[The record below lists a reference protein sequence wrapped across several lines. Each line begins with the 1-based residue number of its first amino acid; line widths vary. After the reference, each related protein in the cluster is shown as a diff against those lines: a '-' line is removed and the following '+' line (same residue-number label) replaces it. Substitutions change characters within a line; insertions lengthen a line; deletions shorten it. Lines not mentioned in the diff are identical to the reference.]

1 MYIGE
6 LILKYRNSFTPK
18 MSQRAFAKRTSLSA
32 SYINTLEKVFNPK
45 TGKPYSVTI
54 EATAEIAKAMNLSV
68 DELLK
73 QLEFNQEF
81 IINSTENKLL
91 KLDKY
96 MDENNLDEIIFIPVF
111 DIIDLKNENWQSTPT
126 GFTPFDFKVQNCNEN
141 KNYFYYKISNNSM
154 DIEKGSY
161 ILIEDTQKVNINDII
176 LYSINNRIELGI
188 YKLSLKQEKDFKIL
202 GKYIK

>member
-18 MSQRAFAKRTSLSA
+18 LSQRAFAKRTSLSA

-73 QLEFNQEF
+73 QLELNQEF
-81 IINSTENKLL
+81 IINSSENKLL
-91 KLDKY
+91 QLQKY
-96 MDENNLDEIIFIPVF
+96 MEEKNLDEIALIPVF
-111 DIIDLKNENWQSTPT
+111 DDIDLKDNWQTNPT
-126 GFTPFDFKVQNCNEN
+126 GYTPFDFKIQNCFEDR
-141 KNYFYYKISNNSM
+141 NYFYYKISDNSM
-154 DIEKGSY
+154 NIEIDTY
-161 ILIEDTQKVNINDII
+161 ILIEDTQDVNINDII
-176 LYSINNRIELGI
+176 LYSLNNKIDLGI
-188 YKLSLKQEKDFKIL
+188 YQITLKKEKNFKIL